1 MIVLINLFDEKNWEE
16 TENYP
21 KGTLKKTLRDENDAK
36 TFLLKLPKGFK
47 MEPHSHITTEQH
59 FLLKG
64 AYTSEGLTYNEG
76 SYQIFQ
82 AHEDHGPFKSKNGA
96 LVLVIW
102 DPYNTADKTLQSD
115 LNKQAN
121 ER

>member
-1 MIVLINLFDEKNWEE
+1 MKTLINLFDAKNWEE

-21 KGTLKKTLRDENDAK
+21 KGTLMKTLRDENGAK
-36 TFLLKLPKGFK
+36 TFLLKLPKGFN

-59 FLLKG
+59 FVLKG
-64 AYTSEGLTYNEG
+64 TYTSEGLICHEG
-76 SYQIFQ
+76 SYQIFA

-102 DPYNTADKTLQSD
+102 DPYNTADKTFQND
-115 LNKQAN
+115 FNKPAN
-121 ER
+121 EG